1 MCGNNL
7 RGQRGALP
15 DAVGISPFQGLLNLK
30 NMKKLQLILVF
41 LFSCSAI
48 TAQLP
53 PPFYEDIQAFK
64 AQDKDSMPPKE
75 AILFVGSSSFTMWK
89 DVQDYFPGYQ
99 IINRGF
105 GGSTLQ
111 DVIRY
116 ADDVILPY
124 QPKQIV
130 IYCGENDLAYD
141 DSLYPAQVKERFER
155 LFNII
160 RGKYKKV
167 PVVYIS
173 IKPSPSRQNLMPKFN
188 VANVMIKNFLKKKK
202 QTTFIDVYH
211 AMLEEDGTP
220 MKDIFIEDNLHMN
233 AKGYRI
239 WQKLIEPYLIQ

>member
-1 MCGNNL
+1 
-7 RGQRGALP
+7 
-15 DAVGISPFQGLLNLK
+15 
-30 NMKKLQLILVF
+30 MKKLPLIFAF
-41 LFSCSAI
+41 LFCCGILSA
-48 TAQLP
+48 QEP

-64 AQDKDSMPPKE
+64 NQDKDSVPPKD

-89 DVQDYFPGYQ
+89 DVQDYFPGYT

-116 ADDVILPY
+116 APDVIIPY

-141 DSLYPAQVKERFER
+141 DSLYPAQVKERFEQ

-160 RGKYKKV
+160 REKYKKV

-173 IKPSPSRQNLMPKFN
+173 IKPSPSRQKLMPKFN

-202 QTTFIDVYH
+202 YTTFIDVYH
-211 AMLEEDGTP
+211 AMLEADGTP

-233 AKGYRI
+233 AKGYHI
-239 WQKLIEPYLIQ
+239 WQKLIEPHLIKTNQ

>member
-1 MCGNNL
+1 MKL
-7 RGQRGALP
+7 
-15 DAVGISPFQGLLNLK
+15 IKLLL
-30 NMKKLQLILVF
+30 LF
-41 LFSCSAI
+41 LLCSNTI

-53 PPFYEDIQAFK
+53 PPFWEDIQAFK
-64 AQDKDSMPPKE
+64 KQDSITFPSKN

-89 DVQDYFPGYQ
+89 DVQDYFPGYK

-116 ADDVILPY
+116 ANDIIIPY

-141 DSLYPAQVKERFER
+141 DSLYPSQVEERFEQ
-155 LFNII
+155 LFDII
-160 RGKYKKV
+160 REHYPKIQIT
-167 PVVYIS
+167 YIS
-173 IKPSPSRQNLMPKFN
+173 IKPSLSRKKLMPKFD
-188 VANVMIKNFLKKKK
+188 VANVMIKSFLKSKKK
-202 QTTFIDVYH
+202 TKFIDVYH
-211 AMLEEDGTP
+211 AMLEKDGTP

-239 WQKLIEPYLIQ
+239 WQKLIQPHLVKTNK